1 MLRWALLAASF
12 LILGDAD
19 IPFVTR
25 LKPPAPNQPVVF
37 PPDQNL
43 PLLPDFGQN
52 PSAAASKDDSK
63 PAPKPAKKNAPLQPE
78 SRLEI
83 VRFVSGEF
91 AKAIKP
97 LPGGKKGFHLTAGK
111 PLDEQGLRRAVSI
124 GGPAVNSGD
133 SVQITHIEFRDKQL
147 VFDLN
152 GGGHQKTRWRDH
164 IQIGMGT
171 NGPTPPITNQQS
183 ANAAPGYQGT
193 GATVYLDFDKP
204 LPDMTPDE
212 LKGMLA
218 AILDFS
224 KQRSAAVQWV
234 QSLPPEMQAAIKDK
248 HVVAGMSQEMVVAAL
263 GKPDRKVRERD
274 GEGIEKEDWIYGQP
288 PDKMTFVTFQGDKV
302 VRVREF
308 NN

>member
-1 MLRWALLAASF
+1 MFRWALLAASLLVF
-12 LILGDAD
+12 GDAD
-19 IPFVTR
+19 IPFVTH

-37 PPDQNL
+37 PPGQNL

-52 PSAAASKDDSK
+52 PPPASKEAAK
-63 PAPKPAKKNAPLQPE
+63 PAAKPAKKNAPLQPE

-91 AKAIKP
+91 AKAVKP
-97 LPGGKKGFHLTAGK
+97 LPGGKKGFHMTVGK
-111 PLDEQGLRRAVSI
+111 PLDESALRRAVSI
-124 GGPAVNSGD
+124 GGPAVNTGD
-133 SVQITHIEFRDKQL
+133 SVQITHIEFRDKTL

-152 GGGHQKTRWRDH
+152 GGGHQKSHWRDH
-164 IQIGMGT
+164 IQIGMSGGGGQT
-171 NGPTPPITNQQS
+171 ISNQQAS
-183 ANAAPGYQGT
+183 NAAPGYQGT
-193 GATVYLDFDKP
+193 GATVFLDFDKP

-212 LKGMLA
+212 LKGLLA
-218 AILDFS
+218 GILDFS

-234 QSLPPEMQAAIKDK
+234 ETLPPEMQQAIKDK
-248 HVVAGMSQEMVVAAL
+248 HVVAGMNQEMVVAAL

-274 GEGIEKEDWIYGQP
+274 PEGIEKEDWIYGQP